1 MFRERIEQMISD
13 ADAFFAAEQK
23 WKSIRANTLK
33 ISREELLE
41 RLREKYEIKEMPWYE
56 NGFFIKG
63 EDIAK
68 NIEYYLGY
76 YHIQE
81 AASML
86 PPLVMELER
95 KDFIIDLCAAPGS
108 KTTQLAMM
116 MENSGIIIANDI
128 SISRIR
134 ALTHNI
140 QKAGAANCIITN
152 YDARYFDKT
161 GLKADKILLDA
172 PCTASG
178 KIIKNKKMIEKWKY
192 WRVKKMARLQKA
204 LIKAACNCLTKN
216 GILVYSTCSV
226 EPEENEEVIDY
237 ALQRFDIEVEKIE
250 LKGIKIRHGIKEWNG
265 KKFEWA
271 TKAIRVWP
279 QDNNT
284 EGFFICR
291 LRKC

>member
-1 MFRERIEQMISD
+1 MFRERIARMIPD
-13 ADAFFAAEQK
+13 ADAFFSAEQK
-23 WKSIRANTLK
+23 WKSIRVNTLK

-41 RLREKYEIKEMPWYE
+41 RLRERYEIKEMPWYE

-63 EDIAK
+63 ENIAK

-86 PPLVMELER
+86 PPLVMEVGQHE
-95 KDFIIDLCAAPGS
+95 FIIDACAAPGS

-116 MENSGIIIANDI
+116 MENRGVIIANDAN
-128 SISRIR
+128 ISRIR

-152 YDARYFDKT
+152 YDARY
-161 GLKADKILLDA
+161 LNKAGIKAAKILLDA

-178 KIIKNKKMIEKWKY
+178 KIIKNKRMIEKWKY
-192 WRVKKMARLQKA
+192 WRVKKMARMQKA
-204 LIKAACNCLTKN
+204 LIRGLAECLEKG

-237 ALQRFDIEVEKIE
+237 AVEKCNLEVEKAT
-250 LKGIKIRHGIKEWNG
+250 LKGIKTRYGLKEWNG
-265 KKFEWA
+265 KKFEWYD
-271 TKAIRVWP
+271 KVIRIWP
-279 QDNNT
+279 QDNLT
-284 EGFFICR
+284 EGFFICK
-291 LRKC
+291 LRKY